1 MSGKKLDNW
10 NEIEE
15 NCKFDLRLESFSK
28 GHVER
33 FYLFGVKSLDNRIRL
48 IFYIKNDL
56 KDFFN
61 LSSLDASN
69 ILSIVIDFSDYVFII
84 GELIIFLENNG
95 VFVGRD
101 SRPKTL

>member
-33 FYLFGVKSLDNRIRL
+33 FYLFGVKSLDNN
-48 IFYIKNDL
+48 KVD
-56 KDFFN
+56 
-61 LSSLDASN
+61 
-69 ILSIVIDFSDYVFII
+69 ILYQ
-84 GELIIFLENNG
+84 
-95 VFVGRD
+95 
-101 SRPKTL
+101 K